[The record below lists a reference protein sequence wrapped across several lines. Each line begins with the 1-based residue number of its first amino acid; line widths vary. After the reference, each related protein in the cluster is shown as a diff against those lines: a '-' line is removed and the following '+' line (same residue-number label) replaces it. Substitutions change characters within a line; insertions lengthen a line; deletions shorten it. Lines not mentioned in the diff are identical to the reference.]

1 MYTIDKQFEFEYGHR
16 VWTQTL
22 YERFSLDNRCICRH
36 LHGHHAIVKLHL
48 AAKELTDGM
57 VTDFKHLNCFKQFLD
72 DVLDHRFI
80 IDENDPLFLLDSA
93 IINDYID
100 HGFYRTVD
108 LSTLSIPETLPDEIK
123 LSVVEK
129 YDSFVIVD
137 FIPTS
142 ENICKW
148 LYDIANEML
157 DALNVYV
164 SKVEFQETPKS
175 HCSYEE

>member
-22 YERFSLDNRCICRH
+22 DERFSLDNRCICRH

-48 AAKELTDGM
+48 AAKELTEGM
-57 VTDFKHLNCFKQFLD
+57 VTDFKHLNCFKKFLD

-100 HGFYRTVD
+100 HGFYRTAD
-108 LSTLSIPETLPDEIK
+108 LSTLSIPETLPMI
-123 LSVVEK
+123 
-129 YDSFVIVD
+129 
-137 FIPTS
+137 
-142 ENICKW
+142 
-148 LYDIANEML
+148 
-157 DALNVYV
+157 
-164 SKVEFQETPKS
+164 
-175 HCSYEE
+175 